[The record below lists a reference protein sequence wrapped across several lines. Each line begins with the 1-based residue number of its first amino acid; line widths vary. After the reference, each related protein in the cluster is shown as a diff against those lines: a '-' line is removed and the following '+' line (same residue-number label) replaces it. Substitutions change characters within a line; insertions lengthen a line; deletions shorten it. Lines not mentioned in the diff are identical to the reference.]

1 MALRCDPPEA
11 GLIPP
16 KPPNRAPIWV
26 FAVFVITI
34 AAALHLQLKFG
45 DLAQGLGD
53 LVGYVQRYRDPAW
66 RELPGDVP
74 LILQTL
80 AMGVWGTFIAFAI
93 AAILLLWSTR
103 NLTPNGLTYHV
114 ARGALNFLRAMP
126 DFLLAL
132 VFVAA
137 VGLGPLPGVIALG
150 LHSSGFLGKALAES
164 LERLPKGTYE
174 GVTASGATRFQVLMF
189 AGWPSITRE
198 VVGFG
203 LYTFD
208 RNVRTAMLLG
218 IVGAGG
224 IGMRL
229 KESIDL
235 RDYSRSASI
244 IVLIILTVLAIDTL
258 SDGLRR
264 RLR

>member
-1 MALRCDPPEA
+1 V
-11 GLIPP
+11 PP
-16 KPPNRAPIWV
+16 KPPNRTPIWL
-26 FAVFVITI
+26 FAILVITI

-45 DLAQGLGD
+45 DIAQGLGD
-53 LVGYVQRYRDPAW
+53 VVGYVDRYKDPAW
-66 RELPGDVP
+66 KELPGDVP
-74 LILQTL
+74 LIFQTL
-80 AMGVWGTFIAFAI
+80 AMGVWGTLIAFTI
-93 AAILLLWSTR
+93 ASCLLLWSTR
-103 NLTPNGLTYHV
+103 NLAPNIWAYRF
-114 ARGALNFLRAMP
+114 ARGILNFTRAMP

-137 VGLGPLPGVIALG
+137 VGLGPLPGIIALG
-150 LHSSGFLGKALAES
+150 IHSSGFLGKAFAES
-164 LERLPKGTYE
+164 LERLPKGTFE
-174 GVTASGATRFQVLMF
+174 GVQSAGGTRFQTLMF

-235 RDYSRSASI
+235 RDYASSGVI
-244 IVLIILTVLAIDTL
+244 IVLIIATVLIIDTL
-258 SDGLRR
+258 SDTLRR